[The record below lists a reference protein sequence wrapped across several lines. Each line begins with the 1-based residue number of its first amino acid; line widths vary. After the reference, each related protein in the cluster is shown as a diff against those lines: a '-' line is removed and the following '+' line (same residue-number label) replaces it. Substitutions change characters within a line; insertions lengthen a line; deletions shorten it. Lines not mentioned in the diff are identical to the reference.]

1 MLKVSN
7 IVLRVHSQFCGD
19 FDKLIG
25 VRHLLQS
32 TILHAALS
40 GSHNRRIAVPLQGK
54 VENCGRHHI
63 KGGGHGFIP
72 AMTAGVSGIT
82 RRDLCLERV
91 GKSQQV

>member
-63 KGGGHGFIP
+63 KGVVVALHY
-72 AMTAGVSGIT
+72 
-82 RRDLCLERV
+82 
-91 GKSQQV
+91 